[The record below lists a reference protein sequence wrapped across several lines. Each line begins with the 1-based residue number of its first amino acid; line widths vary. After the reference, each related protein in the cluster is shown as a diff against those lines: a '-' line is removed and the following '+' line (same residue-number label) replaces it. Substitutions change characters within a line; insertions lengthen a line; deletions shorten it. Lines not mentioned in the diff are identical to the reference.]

1 MLKKESIRMQLKFSR
16 IAKVIGEDNL
26 NVLNSK
32 SVLVLGC
39 GGVGSYVVEGLV
51 RSGIGKV
58 ILVDF
63 DMIDETNINRQ
74 IMTYEDNVGTLK
86 VDALER
92 RIKNI
97 NSNCSVVRISE
108 FISLDNIS
116 LLFNE
121 NIDFF
126 VDACDTVST
135 KKCVIKECSE
145 RGIPF
150 ISCMGTG
157 NKLDPSKLEIVNINK
172 TYNDPLARVIRKYVK
187 DEKIKGKVMVLSS
200 TELPVKVGDRVP
212 GSLMFVPASA
222 GIMIASYIVRLFI
235 KKL

>member
-1 MLKKESIRMQLKFSR
+1 MQPKFSR

-26 NVLNSK
+26 NILNSK

-63 DMIDETNINRQ
+63 DVIDETNINRQ
-74 IMTYEDNVGTLK
+74 IMTYEDNIGTLK

-92 RIKNI
+92 RTKNI
-97 NSNCSVVRISE
+97 NSNCSIIKISE
-108 FISLDNIS
+108 FISSDNIG

-172 TYNDPLARVIRKYVK
+172 TFNDPLARVIRKYVK
-187 DEKIKGKVMVLSS
+187 DERIKGKVMVLSS

>member
-1 MLKKESIRMQLKFSR
+1 MQPKFSR

-26 NVLNSK
+26 NILNSK

-51 RSGIGKV
+51 RSGVGKV

-63 DMIDETNINRQ
+63 DVIDETNINRQ
-74 IMTYEDNVGTLK
+74 IMTYEDNVGALK
-86 VDALER
+86 VNALAD
-92 RIKNI
+92 RIKTI
-97 NSNCSVVRISE
+97 NSNCSIVKISE
-108 FISLDNIS
+108 FIGSDNIS

-121 NIDFF
+121 TIDFF

-172 TYNDPLARVIRKYVK
+172 TFNDPLARVIRKYVK
-187 DEKIKGKVMVLSS
+187 DERINGKVMVLSS